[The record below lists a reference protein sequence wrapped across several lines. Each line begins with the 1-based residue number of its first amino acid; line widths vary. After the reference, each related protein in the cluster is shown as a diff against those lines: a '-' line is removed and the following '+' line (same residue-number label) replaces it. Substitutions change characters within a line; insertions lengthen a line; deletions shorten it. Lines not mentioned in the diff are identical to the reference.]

1 MSGNGLNL
9 GAAPPQGAPTAP
21 QQPATPPK
29 LAAIVPALF
38 VFDEKNTVTA
48 DTVKFLTKEEVEKR
62 LKFLET
68 AVISGDTG
76 AEKTAREQ
84 ERDSEK
90 KLLEDWDSGK
100 KYYDPSTQIT
110 EANVTGLS
118 GSQIAA
124 RLDFL
129 TKNQPLSKTEVEEKP
144 QLELWKAQIDEA
156 TAPEAGKAA
165 AAAEVAA
172 KKAVFASITQWAV
185 APSGPDNKFNFVF
198 DVNKEVTAGT
208 IKLLTAE
215 EAHKRRVYLFELNS
229 LTPEQRKEAT
239 LLVDWLY
246 NIPDKSS
253 YSFAGTEYDNSIS
266 TEGFQKDGTL
276 WDIEKYY
283 NPNTP
288 ITAASVKNLTDS
300 QIAARIKVL
309 DPNSKKTPKDEEQL
323 QLELY
328 KATTE
333 QQKLAGAAATP
344 QEQADAAAKVNAAK
358 DALNKLNAAPAP
370 WDFSKAMPA
379 PDAAAAA
386 GDAPGADV
394 ESPDENSFKG
404 EAPDATNHAHS
415 VMGQMFENFIF
426 AMQLTGVQFLFHYL
440 VARPMGVI
448 GSMVS
453 GPLQTTLGL
462 ALKTIGYGLNIGT
475 GTLYK
480 AKWWHDK
487 GNQLLENG
495 DKADGTMAFFYKPLV
510 SPILFVRGY
519 VLGNEAAKKTAWE
532 YINPYARLEDVK
544 NSWIGKP
551 IQLVTPPV
559 VPKAIGIGGHLIL
572 GLPAFG
578 VSAGLHGLSSGLR
591 FVGANWAADKCDK
604 GAVGSSSFSGSRF
617 SDVLSILSG
626 IAEKPFTNLLPMP
639 LTGGAKDGENAF
651 YKKCADF
658 DNAADPEKSWFA
670 VNHNF
675 VRWMSESS
683 SRTAGPDN
691 SPVGGVTP
699 LYFKDRSDKLKEIE
713 RAIDSSEKLSADAK
727 KSLIENLNKTLH
739 TAAPKIKSMDALL
752 SDIKSGDVDFKEL
765 ESQIDRLSSD
775 KVREKFRGSALNRAA
790 WVAGVVIASPLIMVL
805 APFAGIYVLGKL
817 MVGSGGSKASV
828 ETKVGGAFVEP
839 PRPESNPVVGTFE
852 KPKLSQQSTLTESQ
866 GGVLNS
872 SSTQSQ
878 VPETQ
883 GGVLNSSSTQ
893 SQVRKTQGG
902 DLKQNEP
909 IRESLVAR
917 IIAAFKNLGRVFT
930 GREMAPRNN
939 QSARGS
945 FTPQRQLSNKQGTG
959 ATFPPPL
966 TTVEPTPLT
975 TVEPNT
981 TPPESQKKPGGGN
994 TL

>member
-29 LAAIVPALF
+29 LAAVVPALF

-76 AEKTAREQ
+76 MEKAAREQ
-84 ERDSEK
+84 ERDNEK

-198 DVNKEVTAGT
+198 DVNKEVTADT

-215 EAHKRRVYLFELNS
+215 EVHQRRVLLVDSSQE
-229 LTPEQRKEAT
+229 LTPEQKKEKNQ
-239 LLVDWLY
+239 LINWLY
-246 NIPDKSS
+246 NIPDKASC
-253 YSFAGTEYDNSIS
+253 SFAGTAYDRNLSKF
-266 TEGFQKDGTL
+266 EQKDIVL
-276 WDIEKYY
+276 WDNKTYY

-288 ITAASVKNLTDS
+288 ITATNVQNLSAS
-300 QIAARIKVL
+300 QIAARLKAITAMPQPIDLATTTEK
-309 DPNSKKTPKDEEQL
+309 L

-713 RAIDSSEKLSADAK
+713 RVIDSSEKLSADAK

-775 KVREKFRGSALNRAA
+775 KVREKFRGSALNRVA

-878 VPETQ
+878 VLETQ
-883 GGVLNSSSTQ
+883 DGVLNSSSTQ
-893 SQVRKTQGG
+893 SQVDTQGG
-902 DLKQNEP
+902 VLKQNEP

-945 FTPQRQLSNKQGTG
+945 FTPQRQLSNKQETR
-959 ATFPPPL
+959 ATFPP
-966 TTVEPTPLT
+966 PLT